1 MDTSGK
7 RFERM
12 CNLRRSIN
20 VCVPTTIGETNNL
33 NSAVQTVT
41 RRSRS
46 KKTRGKRRN
55 TIAGI
60 DQKEIQDAMGFVYF

>member
-1 MDTSGK
+1 
-7 RFERM
+7 M

-20 VCVPTTIGETNNL
+20 VCVPSTIGEKNNL

-60 DQKEIQDAMGFVYF
+60 DQREIQNAMG